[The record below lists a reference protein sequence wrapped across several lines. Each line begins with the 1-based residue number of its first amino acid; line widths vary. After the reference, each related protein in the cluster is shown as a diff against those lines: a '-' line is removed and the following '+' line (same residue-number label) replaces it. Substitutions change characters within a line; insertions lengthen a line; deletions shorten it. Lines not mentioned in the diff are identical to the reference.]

1 MTSKVE
7 RYKFLDKDHPTL
19 SIRRQCGILSLTRSS
34 IYAEK
39 GENTVDEFNEELMKL
54 MDKKYLVNP
63 EYGAGRMHTWL
74 TLDIGY
80 KVNAKRIE
88 RLYYTVMGL
97 KSMLPGPHTSV
108 ARKENKKYPY
118 LLKKL
123 DIIHPNQVWALD
135 ITFIPMQRGHLYLIA
150 IIDLYSRKILNWS
163 ISNTMSSMWC
173 CEVLELALEK
183 YGRPEIINTDQG
195 SQFTSDEFAYRV
207 VNNGIKFSMDGKG
220 RALDNIFI
228 ERFWRT
234 IKYEHIYLYPA
245 SNGEELHKGV
255 EIYIQYYNSERRH
268 SSIGNQKPDQAYE
281 QSKPEKMAA

>member
-1 MTSKVE
+1 MTSKAE

-19 SIRRQCGILSLTRSS
+19 SIRQQCAILALTRSS
-34 IYAEK
+34 IYVEK
-39 GENTVDEFNEELMKL
+39 VEENCSEINAELMRL
-54 MDKKYLVNP
+54 MDKKYLLNP

-74 TLDIGY
+74 TLDNGY

-97 KSMLPGPHTSV
+97 KSLLPGPHTSV

-118 LLKKL
+118 LLKQL
-123 DIIHPNQVWALD
+123 DIIHPNHVWALD
-135 ITFIPMQRGHLYLIA
+135 ITFIPMRRGHLYLVA
-150 IIDLYSRKILNWS
+150 IIDLFSRKILNWS
-163 ISNTMSSMWC
+163 ISNTMTSMWC
-173 CEVLELALEK
+173 CEVLELAIEK

-245 SNGEELHKGV
+245 SNGTELHQGV
-255 EIYIQYYNSERRH
+255 QKYIEYYNSERRH
-268 SSIGNQKPDQAYE
+268 SSIGDQRPDQVYGE
-281 QSKPEKMAA
+281 SLIERVAA